1 MWGRWGWGFPWWGG
15 FGVGFGFPWW
25 GWRRRWW

>member
-15 FGVGFGFPWW
+15 LGFGFPWW
-25 GWRRRWW
+25 GWRRWWW